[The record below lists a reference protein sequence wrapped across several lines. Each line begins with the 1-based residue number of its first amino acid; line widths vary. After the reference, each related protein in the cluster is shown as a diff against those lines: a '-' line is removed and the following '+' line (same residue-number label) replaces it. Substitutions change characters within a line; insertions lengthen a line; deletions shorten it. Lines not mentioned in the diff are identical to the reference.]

1 MNGEPRI
8 TKPLKCEYSRKDRK
22 THKETGGNRVS
33 VRREENFKTPLSFSE
48 TDDIP
53 SVKKE

>member
-8 TKPLKCEYSRKDRK
+8 TKPLKCEYSRKDRN